1 MLGACCLHRV
11 CAQGLLSQLVTEQG
25 RGSLCF
31 HSCCERSQAKM
42 FYVVLIFR
50 VMNVVLWECKHRKGT
65 GQKKKSKKFRLVRYR
80 QDISSPNRIWDRRK
94 KTMHQILCVQG
105 TGGSRQTKQAVG
117 LAGKPTPCSSSAAG
131 PCSGVCPQPGLQGM
145 RRLRGPGCGLWRSGF
160 GLALPGSKPEG
171 GDPWLLQ

>member
-65 GQKKKSKKFRLVRYR
+65 GQKKKIQKI
-80 QDISSPNRIWDRRK
+80 Q
-94 KTMHQILCVQG
+94 TGAVQ
-105 TGGSRQTKQAVG
+105 
-117 LAGKPTPCSSSAAG
+117 
-131 PCSGVCPQPGLQGM
+131 SGHFF
-145 RRLRGPGCGLWRSGF
+145 S
-160 GLALPGSKPEG
+160 
-171 GDPWLLQ
+171 